1 MNEVAALLAAF
12 HEATGRDAAVW
23 EQRDGAGMP
32 ALLAASSTHFAD
44 CSERAVGA
52 HDVQGHCGA
61 NALSMLPLAAADGS
75 AWLFTS
81 AAPTAEVYAFDDNG
95 HAATDA
101 MATQVE
107 SDRVLARTLALVRR
121 LERERDGAT
130 NELVGRYEE
139 ISLLYAIGE
148 LLGGTSSVESVADTL
163 LRELA
168 ITVGATRAVFLLT
181 HGTSG
186 TAGILQPIA
195 SLGLGAREYPV
206 VSLTEESHIAVRA
219 FRSGNACTDE
229 GPSAFRSDPTLAD
242 HGGAL
247 MAVAIT
253 RPNTGV
259 GITGQYQAVVPRR
272 PSQVLAEHAT
282 VPLGVLVL
290 SGRATGA
297 PFNAGDRKLA
307 TAVGTQVGIALH
319 NASLVRSAME
329 RQQLV
334 RELRLAHELQLKLL
348 PKPNVVAPEARAA
361 ARVVPAESVGG
372 DFYLLARLDAGRTA
386 VLIGDVSGHGYQAA
400 LVLALSLSAAAIHVQ
415 AAFDPAIALE
425 AVRRSLA
432 DELSSTDMSLS
443 LCYALID
450 GPAGELRYANAGHPH
465 AFRMG
470 VDGACVRLTAT
481 VPPLG
486 FSDASIVDECMPWR
500 RGDRLVLFTDGIAD
514 ARDANDRRLGEQSV
528 LECLADVPP
537 GDTPDQVLDALFA
550 RVDAHVRG
558 TTLRDD
564 LAVVIVDRPG

>member
-1 MNEVAALLAAF
+1 MSEVAALLAAF
-12 HEATGRDAAVW
+12 HEATGREAAIW
-23 EQRDGAGMP
+23 EQRDP
-32 ALLAASSTHFAD
+32 ASAPTSLASSSARFAD
-44 CSERAVGA
+44 ATELAFASN
-52 HDVQGHCGA
+52 DVQSHCDGH
-61 NALSMLPLAAADGS
+61 ALHVLPLPMLDGS
-75 AWLFTS
+75 AWMFTS
-81 AAPTAEVYAFDDNG
+81 ASPTRADAGLVARGDDTHAEA
-95 HAATDA
+95 
-101 MATQVE
+101 
-107 SDRVLARTLALVRR
+107 DRLLARSVALVRR

-148 LLGGTSSVESVADTL
+148 LLGGTPSVESVADTL

-181 HGTSG
+181 QGTSG
-186 TAGILQPIA
+186 SAGILAPIA
-195 SLGLGAREYPV
+195 SLGLGSRAYPV
-206 VSLTEESHIAVRA
+206 VSLADETHIAVRA
-219 FRSGNACTDE
+219 FRSGNACTED
-229 GPSAFRSDPTLAD
+229 GDAALIADAFLAD

-247 MAVAIT
+247 MAVALT
-253 RPNTGV
+253 RPSTGV
-259 GITGQYQAVVPRR
+259 GITGQYQAIVPRR
-272 PSQVLAEHAT
+272 TGQPIAEHTT

-290 SGRATGA
+290 SGRATGS

-307 TAVGTQVGIALH
+307 MAVGTQVGIALH
-319 NASLVRSAME
+319 NASLVRTAME

-348 PKPNVVAPEARAA
+348 PNPNVVSPEARAA

-400 LVLALSLSAAAIHVQ
+400 LVMALSLSAAAIHVQ

-432 DELSSTDMSLS
+432 EELSSTDMSLS

-450 GPAGELRYANAGHPH
+450 EPAATLRYANAGHPH

-470 VDGACVRLTAT
+470 SDGQCLRLTAT

-486 FSDASIVDECMPWR
+486 FSDAPIEDESIPWR
-500 RGDRLVLFTDGIAD
+500 RGDRLVLFTDGIID
-514 ARDANDRRLGEQSV
+514 ARDETDERLGEESV
-528 LECLADVPP
+528 LAFLSAIEPSA
-537 GDTPDQVLDALFA
+537 TPDMVLDALFA
-550 RVDAHVRG
+550 HVDAHVRG
-558 TTLRDD
+558 TPLRDD
-564 LAVVIVDRPG
+564 LAVVIVDRPH